1 MSKHTPLMDERL
13 IAMTKKR
20 LLYLTLIIATLTI
33 GVVIGTIVSGG
44 VKAGEQK
51 AQALVIPDPVSLSN
65 AFSQIAANVA
75 PAVVNINTEAAPEN
89 TTVRRGDR
97 NNNPNT
103 PNTPNTPN
111 NRNRNP
117 REFDPFDF
125 FNFFGGPDAPDRSER
140 VRNLGTGFIVDKAGF
155 ILTNH
160 HVVDKATK
168 IMVRLEDKS
177 EFQAKLIGSDAD
189 TDLAVVKIEAGR
201 DLPVLKL
208 GNSDSVKVGD
218 WVLAIGSPFSL
229 DHTVT
234 HGIISAK
241 GRTEIGGASN
251 DYQSFV
257 QTDAAINP
265 GNSGGPLVNMT
276 GEVIGIN
283 TAIISETRQS
293 AGLGFALPSNTA
305 IKVYNQLVQSGK
317 VTRGGIG
324 IQYSA
329 NPTQDASL
337 CRALGLKAECGVVV
351 EYVAPG
357 GAEAKAGIHAG
368 DVITEIEGAKI
379 STGSALLDVVANSP
393 IGRTIHVKVN
403 RDGKEQTIPI
413 VIGDRQEVIGER
425 ASNNSPDN
433 NDQGDGS
440 QSKLGIRVQAITSD
454 MVRQLRL
461 NSSDGAYVSSVD
473 QDSAA
478 EEAGIMRGMIIT
490 RVIAGSERFE
500 VRTVDDFKRAERAM
514 RSGQDVALMVL
525 QRNANTNEWR
535 SSFVAVTIP

>member
-1 MSKHTPLMDERL
+1 
-13 IAMTKKR
+13 MTKKR

-51 AQALVIPDPVSLSN
+51 AAALVIPDPVSLSN
-65 AFSQIAANVA
+65 AFSQIAANVS
-75 PAVVNINTEAAPEN
+75 PAVVNINTEAAPESP
-89 TTVRRGDR
+89 VRNRNDR
-97 NNNPNT
+97 NENPN
-103 PNTPNTPN
+103 PN

-125 FNFFGGPDAPDRSER
+125 FNFFGGPDAPDRNEK
-140 VRNLGTGFIVDKAGF
+140 VRNLGTGFIVDKAGY
-155 ILTNH
+155 IVTNH

-177 EFQAKLIGSDAD
+177 EYQAKLVGSDD
-189 TDLAVVKIEAGR
+189 ETDLAVVKIEAGR
-201 DLPVLKL
+201 DLPVAKM
-208 GNSDSVKVGD
+208 GNSDAVKVGD
-218 WVLAIGSPFSL
+218 WVLAVGSPFSL

-241 GRTEIGGASN
+241 GRTDIGGSRN
-251 DYQSFV
+251 DFQSFL

-265 GNSGGPLVNMT
+265 GNSGGPLVDMS

-305 IKVYNQLVQSGK
+305 VKVYNQLVQGGK

-329 NPTQDASL
+329 NPAQDASL
-337 CRALGLKAECGVVV
+337 CRALGLKADCGVVV
-351 EYVAPG
+351 QYVVPG
-357 GAEAKAGIHAG
+357 GPAAKAGIRAG
-368 DVITEIEGAKI
+368 DVITDIDNAKI
-379 STGSALLDVVANSP
+379 TSGSTLLDVVANSS
-393 IGRTIHVKVN
+393 IGRTIHVKIN

-425 ASNNSPDN
+425 ASNNAPDN
-433 NDQGDGS
+433 NDQGESS
-440 QSKLGIRVQAITSD
+440 QSKLGVHVQAITSD

-461 NSSDGAYVSSVD
+461 SSSDGVYVATVD
-473 QDSAA
+473 QDSPA
-478 EEAGIMRGMIIT
+478 EEAGIMRGTIIT
-490 RVIAGSERFE
+490 RVIAGNERFD
-500 VRTVDDFKRAERAM
+500 VRNVEDFKRAERVM
-514 RSGQDVALMVL
+514 KSGQDIALMVL
-525 QRNANTNEWR
+525 QRNPNTNEWR
-535 SSFVAVTIP
+535 SGFVAVSIP

>member
-1 MSKHTPLMDERL
+1 
-13 IAMTKKR
+13 MTKKR

-33 GVVIGTIVSGG
+33 GVVIGTVVSGG

-65 AFSQIAANVA
+65 AFTQIAANVG

-89 TTVRRGDR
+89 NTPRRGDR
-97 NNNPNT
+97 NNNPN
-103 PNTPNTPN
+103 NPN

-125 FNFFGGPDAPDRSER
+125 FNFFGGPDLPDHSER

-241 GRTEIGGASN
+241 GRTEIGGARN
-251 DYQSFV
+251 DFQSFL

-317 VTRGGIG
+317 VTRGG
-324 IQYSA
+324 
-329 NPTQDASL
+329 
-337 CRALGLKAECGVVV
+337 
-351 EYVAPG
+351 
-357 GAEAKAGIHAG
+357 
-368 DVITEIEGAKI
+368 
-379 STGSALLDVVANSP
+379 
-393 IGRTIHVKVN
+393 
-403 RDGKEQTIPI
+403 
-413 VIGDRQEVIGER
+413 
-425 ASNNSPDN
+425 
-433 NDQGDGS
+433 
-440 QSKLGIRVQAITSD
+440 
-454 MVRQLRL
+454 
-461 NSSDGAYVSSVD
+461 
-473 QDSAA
+473 
-478 EEAGIMRGMIIT
+478 
-490 RVIAGSERFE
+490 
-500 VRTVDDFKRAERAM
+500 
-514 RSGQDVALMVL
+514 
-525 QRNANTNEWR
+525 
-535 SSFVAVTIP
+535 

>member
-1 MSKHTPLMDERL
+1 
-13 IAMTKKR
+13 MTKKR
-20 LLYLTLIIATLTI
+20 LLYLTLIITTLTI

-51 AQALVIPDPVSLSN
+51 AQTLVIPDPVSLSN
-65 AFSQIAANVA
+65 AFSQIAANVS

-89 TTVRRGDR
+89 PVRNR
-97 NNNPNT
+97 NENPNNPN
-103 PNTPNTPN
+103 NPN
-111 NRNRNP
+111 NRNNRNP
-117 REFDPFDF
+117 KEFDPFDF
-125 FNFFGGPDAPDRSER
+125 FNFFGGPDAPDRAEK

-155 ILTNH
+155 IVTNH

-177 EFQAKLIGSDAD
+177 EYQAKLVGSDDD
-189 TDLAVVKIEAGR
+189 TDLAVIKIEAGR
-201 DLPVLKL
+201 DLPVAKM
-208 GNSDSVKVGD
+208 GNSDAVRVGD

-241 GRTEIGGASN
+241 GRTDIGGARN
-251 DYQSFV
+251 DFQSFL

-293 AGLGFALPSNTA
+293 AGLGFALPSSTA

-337 CRALGLKAECGVVV
+337 CRALGLKADCGVIVQYVV
-351 EYVAPG
+351 PG
-357 GAEAKAGIHAG
+357 GPAAKAGIRAG
-368 DVITEIEGAKI
+368 DVITDIDSSKI
-379 STGSALLDVVANSP
+379 SSGSSLLEVVANSQ
-393 IGRTIHVKVN
+393 IGRTIHVKIN

-425 ASNNSPDN
+425 ASNNTPDN
-433 NDQGDGS
+433 NDQGDTS
-440 QSKLGIRVQAITSD
+440 QSKLGLHVQPITSD

-461 NSSDGAYVSSVD
+461 SSSDGVYVASVD
-473 QDSAA
+473 QDSPA
-478 EEAGIMRGMIIT
+478 EEAGIMRGTIIT
-490 RVIAGSERFE
+490 RVIAGTERFD
-500 VRTVDDFKRAERAM
+500 VRNAEDFKRAERVIK
-514 RSGQDVALMVL
+514 SGQDVALMVL

-535 SSFVAVTIP
+535 SGFVAITIP